1 MKTLP
6 PTLRHAALLVVPLLW
21 SGCIGYDSALL
32 ATKTNAGLDV
42 DMKPPTLEA
51 SLARRELAITPSFEN
66 GKTAPLVASF
76 KVHGP
81 WIFASVAS
89 TFAGGDAAAT
99 MTAQYGTPNA
109 GTNAVVDGDVKLATK
124 PSSKRGW
131 LGRRGNVKLQEP
143 GEVRPLVFG
152 TDTSAGVKVAWSGL
166 TAQYP
171 DTLRAGFHR
180 KELALAPVS
189 IVSSTETTNG
199 QTQMVHHVNVPS
211 FLATTDASV
220 AATNPTNTRLEWVQY
235 FAVGAAADNLAAQ
248 PQVRDAMVRR
258 IDPAADTFVKEAA
271 KQAREDG
278 EKLAKELAL
287 RIQPLDLAATK
298 EHIARCAKPEVG
310 VLAPAQAKDL
320 ITKAETDLPGAKKE
334 WLAFLEGAALSSQ
347 RNHAALNRLLGGFR

>member
-1 MKTLP
+1 MKTPP
-6 PTLRHAALLVVPLLW
+6 PTLRLAALLVVPLLW

-51 SLARRELAITPSFEN
+51 SLARRELAITPSYEN
-66 GKTAPLVASF
+66 GKTPPLVASF

-81 WIFASVAS
+81 WVFASVAS

-99 MTAQYGTPNA
+99 MTAQYGTQA
-109 GTNAVVDGDVKLATK
+109 TGTNAVVDGDVRLTNK
-124 PSSKRGW
+124 PSVKRGW
-131 LGRRGNVKLQEP
+131 FGQKGKLKERDP

-152 TDTSAGVKVAWSGL
+152 TDTSAGIKVAWSGL

-180 KELALAPVS
+180 KELAIAPVS
-189 IVSSTETTNG
+189 IVSGTEKVNDQP
-199 QTQMVHHVNVPS
+199 QTVHHVNVPS

-220 AATNPTNTRLEWVQY
+220 GATNPTNTRLEWVQY

-258 IDPAADTFVKEAA
+258 IDPAADAFVKEATR
-271 KQAREDG
+271 QAREDG

-287 RIQPLDLAATK
+287 RIQPMDLATTK
-298 EHIARCAKPEVG
+298 EHIGRSATLD
-310 VLAPAQAKDL
+310 VLAPAQARDL

-347 RNHAALNRLLGGFR
+347 RNHAALNRLLGAFR